1 MSYISPSL
9 NFLITTVKKVGT
21 SLTRDFNEIEQLQS
35 SVKGHREFTQ
45 AAFER
50 TAKGLRAELQK
61 GKPTYAVV
69 TDGQPQPNA
78 PHFPVAPL
86 DGMLNFIHGIPYFAI
101 SVAVVEN
108 GVVTS
113 GVIYNPATSDLYFAE
128 KGQGAFKEGF
138 RSHERLRV
146 SSRKDLPEAVIG
158 LTSVADGIPAFE
170 NVRLHGALSLD
181 LAYVA
186 SGRLDAVVSRNN
198 SAASVAAGMLLVKEG
213 GGYVYEINQ
222 KDIRSDDLASVLASG
237 NLIAVNANLG
247 KKLYES
253 LNK

>member
-69 TDGQPQPNA
+69 TDG
-78 PHFPVAPL
+78 L
-86 DGMLNFIHGIPYFAI
+86 LNFIHGIPYFAI